1 MWIKLRAVNDEGK
14 SQQSSASKLIKSLL
28 KWQDK
33 DQKLTFDLETL
44 AIGSRSRLAAMI
56 SITRVRLCESR
67 PYCGNHAGP
76 CRIQG
81 EHKNSKA
88 KYLEGGDWVEFN
100 DKLNDLLDRVGG
112 GLCAD
117 VASSTLVLRKGPR
130 RRTVYAA
137 ISADTGDWVKN
148 AAAEHYADYRKSR
161 APRSLAEAGTPGLP
175 VQQYL

>member
-1 MWIKLRAVNDEGK
+1 MWIRLSAVNAEGK
-14 SQQSSASKLIKSLL
+14 SQRNSAGKLLESLIK
-28 KWQDK
+28 WQNK
-33 DQKLTFDLETL
+33 DQKLTFNIRTL

-56 SITRVRLCESR
+56 SITCVRLCESR

-76 CRIQG
+76 CRIKG

-88 KYLEGGDWVEFN
+88 KFLEGGDWVEFN

-112 GLCAD
+112 GLCAN

-130 RRTVYAA
+130 RRIVYAA
-137 ISADTGDWVKN
+137 ISPDHGDWVKN
-148 AAAEHYADYRKSR
+148 AEAQHYADYRKSR

-175 VQQYL
+175 VPQYL